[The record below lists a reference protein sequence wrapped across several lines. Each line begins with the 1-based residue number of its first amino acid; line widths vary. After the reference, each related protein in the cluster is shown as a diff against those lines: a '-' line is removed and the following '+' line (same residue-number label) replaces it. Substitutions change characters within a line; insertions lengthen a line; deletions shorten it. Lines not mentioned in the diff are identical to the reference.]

1 MALTTGA
8 AENWNRGV
16 FLALRTLMHFIA
28 AFHFWYGIY
37 YDWSHVHFPDTHR
50 MGTSFGGKFKYLT
63 FLDMVRHIFL

>member
-16 FLALRTLMHFIA
+16 FYALRTLMHFIA

-37 YDWSHVHFPDTHR
+37 YDCMFVRFPDSHR
-50 MGTSFGGKFKYLT
+50 MGTTFGGKFKYLT
-63 FLDMVRHIFL
+63 FLDMVM